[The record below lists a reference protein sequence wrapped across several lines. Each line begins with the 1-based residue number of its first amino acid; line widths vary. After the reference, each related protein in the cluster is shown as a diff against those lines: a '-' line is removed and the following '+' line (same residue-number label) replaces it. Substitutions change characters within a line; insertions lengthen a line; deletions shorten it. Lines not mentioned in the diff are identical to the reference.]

1 MSITIDVHTILFDVT
16 AENNIIVYHYKIKG
30 IARKFLMSPKNK
42 QQIRQGIVE
51 SYCKEIPQMKRVKKI
66 F

>member
-30 IARKFLMSPKNK
+30 IARKFLMSPKTK
-42 QQIRQGIVE
+42 QQIRQVIVE
-51 SYCKEIPQMKRVKKI
+51 NYCQEIPQMKRVKKI